1 MSIPTNRFTFKIIS
15 SYLVLG
21 TLAVFVC
28 VFLYTELKDE
38 FQSKTD
44 LEDKKLIEAGTLI
57 NSLYETDTY
66 ANLALLS
73 LSEEDLDIYFTKN
86 DSLYRKIDRLKEI
99 TASDLQ
105 IQQLDSITA
114 LLDEKKE
121 NVEQLRSIKIETNED
136 TSLDAILQQFKN
148 LESEMGKFSV
158 DTYIKNPSKMSKR
171 EIAIFK
177 GFIEYSNQKLKDTG
191 MVRASMID
199 SVLTTSKYIV
209 TSAKRTAVRLKE
221 SLLEKESQLI
231 QNELTISNR
240 LRRIIADFD
249 DEITAN
255 ALTSE
260 QFAFA
265 KQKRTTM
272 VLRYAGIVG
281 SLIILLFSYLLITDF
296 FKSERLK
303 DRLRKEKQFSDTLL
317 TRREQLLSTV
327 SHDLKTPL
335 NTIVG
340 YTELFHNTAP
350 NDKQEYYLDQIST
363 SADYVTGLVNDLL
376 DFSKLDAGKL
386 PLEHIPF
393 SLEDLIM
400 QTVTAAKET
409 HKKEGVSMTLHMD
422 PSLEEQAFKS
432 DPLRIRQIVSNLVG
446 NAIKFTQEGS
456 VIVEVI
462 SLKTQHQKQH
472 IQITVKDTGI
482 GISEEK
488 QQLIFNE
495 FTQAEN
501 DTSRQFG
508 GSGLGLTI
516 SKKLAE
522 LLHGSLQVESTL
534 GEGSTFTVLLPL
546 EISEVSVSKKRSKNL
561 RSNGELRALIIDD
574 DPALLGLL
582 KEMLASLG
590 VESKGVSNFSTIESS
605 TKEHYDFVLTDIQM
619 PTVSGFEVL
628 NKLQSQNAANY
639 NKQPV
644 IAMSGSREIQE
655 FTYREKGFVALLQ
668 KPFLKNELAQVLHDI
683 FPSKIAEEKTK
694 PVKAAPQKSEYP
706 LFNLSMLKS
715 FFSNETALKEILE
728 IFYTQTDHDFNEL
741 VQGIR
746 DKNLDIL
753 HAMGHKMLTMARQLE
768 AKRVIP
774 LLEQFENF
782 PANGWETA
790 TAENLSQDLK
800 KELDVLINGLK
811 KSTSL

>member
-1 MSIPTNRFTFKIIS
+1 MSIPTNRFTFKIIL

-21 TLAVFVC
+21 ALAVFVC

-38 FQSKTD
+38 FEYD
-44 LEDKKLIEAGTLI
+44 ENIEDKKFVEAGTLI

-73 LSEEDLDIYFTKN
+73 LSEEDLDLYFRKN
-86 DSLYRKIDRLKEI
+86 DSLYRKIDQLKKI
-99 TASDLQ
+99 STSQLQ

-114 LLDEKKE
+114 LLNEKKE

-136 TSLDAILQQFKN
+136 TSLDAILQQFRN
-148 LESEMGKFSV
+148 LESDMGKFSV

-209 TSAKRTAVRLKE
+209 TSAKRTAARLKE

-231 QNELTISNR
+231 KNELTISNR

-249 DEITAN
+249 NEITIN
-255 ALTSE
+255 AYTTE
-260 QFAFA
+260 QLAYA
-265 KQKRTTM
+265 KQKRTTT
-272 VLRYAGIVG
+272 VLRYAGIAG
-281 SLIILLFSYLLITDF
+281 SIVILLFSYLLITDF

-303 DRLRKEKQFSDTLL
+303 NKLRKEKQFSDALL
-317 TRREQLLSTV
+317 RSREQLLSTV

-340 YTELFHNTAP
+340 YTELFQSTAP
-350 NDKQEYYLDQIST
+350 TDKQEYYLEQIST

-393 SLEDLIM
+393 SLEDLVT

-409 HKKEGVSMTLHMD
+409 HKKEHVHIQLSID
-422 PSLEEQAFKS
+422 PVLEGCAFKS
-432 DPLRIRQIVSNLVG
+432 DPLRIRQIVNNLVG

-456 VIVEVI
+456 VAVQVS
-462 SLKTQHQKQH
+462 SLKKKNNITH
-472 IQITVKDTGI
+472 IQIAVKDTGI

-495 FTQAEN
+495 FTQAED

-522 LLHGSLQVESTL
+522 LLGGSLKVKSKI
-534 GEGSTFTVLLPL
+534 GKGSTFTVLLPL
-546 EISEVSVSKKRSKNL
+546 EASQLNLSKKRSKNL
-561 RSNGELRALIIDD
+561 QSNGELKALVIDD

-582 KEMLASLG
+582 KEMLAALSI
-590 VESKGVSNFSTIESS
+590 ESKGISNFSTIENS
-605 TKEHYDFVLTDIQM
+605 TQENYDFVLTDIQM
-619 PTVSGFEVL
+619 PSVSGFEILKKMQVE
-628 NKLQSQNAANY
+628 NAANY

-644 IAMSGSREIQE
+644 IAMSGNREIAE
-655 FTYREKGFVALLQ
+655 HIYREKGFVALLQ
-668 KPFLKNELAQVLHDI
+668 KPFLKNQLAEVLHEI
-683 FPSKIAEEKTK
+683 FPSKIAEANTKSVKTTGESK
-694 PVKAAPQKSEYP
+694 KEA
-706 LFNLSMLKS
+706 LFNLAMLKS
-715 FFSNETALKEILE
+715 FFSSEKALRDILE
-728 IFYTQTDHDFNEL
+728 TYFIQTQQDYSEL
-741 VQGIR
+741 QQGIR
-746 DKNLDIL
+746 EKNLDTL
-753 HAMGHKMLTMARQLE
+753 HSIGHKMLTMARQLE

-782 PANGWETA
+782 PANSWETA
-790 TAENLSQDLK
+790 QAEHLSNQLK
-800 KELDVLINGLK
+800 HELDALINGLK
-811 KSTSL
+811 KSTRL